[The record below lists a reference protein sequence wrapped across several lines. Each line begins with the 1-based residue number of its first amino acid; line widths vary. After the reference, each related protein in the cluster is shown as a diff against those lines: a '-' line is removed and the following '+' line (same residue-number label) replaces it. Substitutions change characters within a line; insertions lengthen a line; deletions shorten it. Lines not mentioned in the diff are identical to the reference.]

1 MIHLPKHKQM
11 ISNNHEQMKNSI
23 GGANLEVFKFTL
35 VLHLISF
42 LPIHY
47 LLQIQLRNDSA
58 SFWYGF
64 IAKCAKSL
72 GREQIKP

>member
-1 MIHLPKHKQM
+1 MQKKPKLKERKPM
-11 ISNNHEQMKNSI
+11 FNMQMKNSI

-47 LLQIQLRNDSA
+47 LLQIQMKLKMKLKHEHFKLNV
-58 SFWYGF
+58 
-64 IAKCAKSL
+64 L
-72 GREQIKP
+72 NP

>member
-1 MIHLPKHKQM
+1 MQKKPKLKERKPMFNMKPKHKQM

-58 SFWYGF
+58 SFSASF
-64 IAKCAKSL
+64 
-72 GREQIKP
+72 